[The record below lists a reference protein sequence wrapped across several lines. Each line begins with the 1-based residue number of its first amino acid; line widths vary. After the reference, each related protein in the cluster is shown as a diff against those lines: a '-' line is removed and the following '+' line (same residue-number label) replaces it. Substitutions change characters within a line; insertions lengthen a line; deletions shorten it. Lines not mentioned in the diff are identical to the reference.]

1 MSEQAVNII
10 VAIIAALGGGG
21 IGAAIIA
28 AIANRKKTDSEALA
42 IAMESLSK
50 TATTLMEISETRI
63 KNLCERVAAL
73 ELKAEAREEYIDTQ
87 QKEIVELRGM
97 VDKLTTENAKL
108 RAENINLTRRL
119 RDVETKLRGLT
130 GLVDHDGSSES

>member
-1 MSEQAVNII
+1 MS
-10 VAIIAALGGGG
+10 VAEKRIA
-21 IGAAIIA
+21 
-28 AIANRKKTDSEALA
+28 
-42 IAMESLSK
+42 
-50 TATTLMEISETRI
+50 
-63 KNLCERVAAL
+63 NLCERVEAL
-73 ELKAEAREEYIDTQ
+73 ENKSDAREEFIDTQ